1 MKSKGGQKM
10 AFGKLNLSK
19 FFGMSD
25 DDDEFYTEP
34 VSQEKKV
41 SEPQPSRPTSSV
53 KAPQYRASTTANSQK
68 VVSMNAAPTKASKI
82 VIFEPRLYSDV
93 KEAASHL
100 LNSRAVVLSF
110 NRIDQAQAK
119 RIVDFL
125 TGTVFAING
134 DIERIG
140 DDIFLCT
147 PANFEI
153 DGNLSDILRQD
164 GLG

>member
-1 MKSKGGQKM
+1 M

-25 DDDEFYTEP
+25 DDEFYTEP
-34 VSQEKKV
+34 TTQEKKP
-41 SEPQPSRPTSSV
+41 SEQPQPTNRPVNSA
-53 KAPQYRASTTANSQK
+53 KAPQFRGTPANSQK
-68 VVSMNAAPTKASKI
+68 VVALNATPSKASKI
-82 VIFEPRLYSDV
+82 VIFEPRIYSDV
-93 KEAASHL
+93 KEAATHL

-153 DGNLSDILRQD
+153 DGNLSDILRKD

>member
-1 MKSKGGQKM
+1 M
-10 AFGKLNLSK
+10 AFNKLNLSK
-19 FFGMSD
+19 FFGMT
-25 DDDEFYTEP
+25 DDEFDDQANT
-34 VSQEKKV
+34 QEKV
-41 SEPQPSRPTSSV
+41 NGSQQPNERTTGKSSV
-53 KAPQYRASTTANSQK
+53 NNRQK
-68 VVSMNAAPTKASKI
+68 VVSMNAAPAKASKI
-82 VIFEPRLYSDV
+82 VIFEPRIYSDV

-100 LNSRAVVLSF
+100 LNSRAVVISF
-110 NRIDQAQAK
+110 NRIDQTQAK

>member
-1 MKSKGGQKM
+1 M
-10 AFGKLNLSK
+10 AFNKLNLSK
-19 FFGMSD
+19 FFGMT
-25 DDDEFYTEP
+25 DDEFDDQSSP
-34 VSQEKKV
+34 QEKAG
-41 SEPQPSRPTSSV
+41 SQQTE
-53 KAPQYRASTTANSQK
+53 RAAGKSPVNNRQK
-68 VVSMNAAPTKASKI
+68 VVSMNAAPAKASKI
-82 VIFEPRLYSDV
+82 VIFEPRIYSDV

-100 LNSRAVVLSF
+100 LNSRAVVISF
-110 NRIDQAQAK
+110 NRIDQTQAK

>member
-1 MKSKGGQKM
+1 M
-10 AFGKLNLSK
+10 AFSKLNLSK

-25 DDDEFYTEP
+25 DDEFYTEP
-34 VSQEKKV
+34 ASQEKKV
-41 SEPQPSRPTSSV
+41 SEPTPARPNNSA
-53 KAPQYRASTTANSQK
+53 KAPQYRSTPTNNKK
-68 VVSMNAAPTKASKI
+68 VVPMNATPSKASKI
-82 VIFEPRLYSDV
+82 VIFEPRIYSDV
-93 KEAASHL
+93 KEAATHL

-153 DGNLSDILRQD
+153 DGNLSDILRKD

>member
-1 MKSKGGQKM
+1 M

-25 DDDEFYTEP
+25 DEDEFYTEP
-34 VSQEKKV
+34 TSQEQKV
-41 SEPQPSRPTSSV
+41 NESQQPARPANSA
-53 KAPQYRASTTANSQK
+53 KAPQYRATPTANSQK
-68 VVSMNAAPTKASKI
+68 VVPMNAAPTKASKI

-110 NRIDQAQAK
+110 KRIDQAQAK

-140 DDIFLCT
+140 DEIFLCT